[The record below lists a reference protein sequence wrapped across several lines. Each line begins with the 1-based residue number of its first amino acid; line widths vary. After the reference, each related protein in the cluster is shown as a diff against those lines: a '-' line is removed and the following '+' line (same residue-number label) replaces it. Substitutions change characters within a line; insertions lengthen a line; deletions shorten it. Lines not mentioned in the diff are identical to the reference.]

1 MAERWFLKVDGI
13 VGESMDARHAG
24 EIDILSWS
32 WGVSQSAT
40 TGVGTGA
47 GAGKASFRDF
57 QFVTNISAA
66 SPKLLQAC
74 ATGQHLKSAVLSGER
89 AGAPTSSSFLSY
101 TLTDVIV
108 TRVEHG
114 DAETTAPVEQFAL
127 AYRKV
132 AVAFRSQK
140 PTGAFGPPVTFS
152 FDLATSKTA

>member
-1 MAERWFLKVDGI
+1 MAERWFLKIDGI
-13 VGESMDARHAG
+13 VGESTDARHAG

-32 WGVSQSAT
+32 WGVSQAAT
-40 TGVGTGA
+40 VGVGTGA

-57 QFVTNISAA
+57 QFVTNISVA
-66 SPKLLQAC
+66 SPKLLEAC
-74 ATGQHLKSAVLSGER
+74 AMGRHLKTALLSGDR
-89 AGAPTSSSFLSY
+89 AGAATSSSFLTY
-101 TLTDVIV
+101 TLTDVLV

-152 FDLATSKTA
+152 FDLATSKSA